1 MTKILTGE
9 ERQERYAAAHRRKPV
24 VPSFQAAFKN
34 AQKKALGMFTWKG
47 KEYNTMNKGDNIQD
61 FENSHPDFA
70 KFMAGNMMDRSKA
83 GWGSGFKAAAPVF
96 QTPDNG
102 QPGTPIGSVSM
113 IPEVGSVLNNN
124 TPPVLP
130 PSVDNMTFNRRDI
143 RHIFNGIG
151 ATDVKSLVN
160 GIIGMK
166 DNGND
171 LKAQIYQKAGIT
183 PAMDQQQQQ
192 KMLYNTFAN
201 NNISGSLGA
210 NDRRRFREWLNPA

>member
-1 MTKILTGE
+1 
-9 ERQERYAAAHRRKPV
+9 
-24 VPSFQAAFKN
+24 
-34 AQKKALGMFTWKG
+34 
-47 KEYNTMNKGDNIQD
+47 
-61 FENSHPDFA
+61 
-70 KFMAGNMMDRSKA
+70 
-83 GWGSGFKAAAPVF
+83 
-96 QTPDNG
+96 
-102 QPGTPIGSVSM
+102 
-113 IPEVGSVLNNN
+113 
-124 TPPVLP
+124 
-130 PSVDNMTFNRRDI
+130 MTFNRRDI

-201 NNISGSLGA
+201 NNISGSLGG